1 MTLRAKGWE
10 DFNYFS
16 SKIYRYDPK
25 LNVATMYMITRKSI
39 DHVEVRREKE
49 EEEEIEK
56 RKASETRD
64 PRLIFSLGEK
74 KHEGEM

>member
-25 LNVATMYMITRKSI
+25 LNVATMYTITRKSI
-39 DHVEVRREKE
+39 DHVEARRK
-49 EEEEIEK
+49 EEIER

-64 PRLIFSLGEK
+64 PRLISSLGEK